1 MTDDAVVRVSQLC
14 SDGVNYASNLQVVG
28 IVFPSVSLTAAEAA
42 TLHDSHMVFDID
54 EVHPSSQQP
63 VTVRIFGERSVTAAL
78 PSSTAYDL
86 TSRTRTS
93 ASVTWSIPSTPTV
106 HGLLRSP
113 DVSAIVSEIIS
124 LPGWASGNSIALM
137 IEHVSGAG
145 DRWVESYAT
154 NSAFA
159 TASGTSGATPAL
171 EVNGHSVPPPPSP
184 PPIGSYQ
191 VFAISDHS
199 HQEAEEHVLD
209 NGRMYLGS
217 SDLEVRMRVHGRGTR
232 QRVQ

>member
-1 MTDDAVVRVSQLC
+1 
-14 SDGVNYASNLQVVG
+14 VVG
-28 IVFPSVSLTAAEAA
+28 IVFPSVSLAAAEAA
-42 TLHDSHMVFDID
+42 TLHDCHMVFDID

-63 VTVRIFGERSVTAAL
+63 VTVRIFGELSATPAL

-93 ASVTWSIPSTPTV
+93 ATVTWSIPSTPTV

-113 DVSAIVSEIIS
+113 DVSSIVSEIIS

-159 TASGTSGATPAL
+159 TASGTNGATPAL
-171 EVNGHSVPPPPSP
+171 EVNGQALPPPPPPPSP
-184 PPIGSYQ
+184 PPVGSYQ

-217 SDLEVRMRVHGRGTR
+217 SDLEVRMRGHPRGTR
-232 QRVQ
+232 KLVVAQLRA